1 MMSLVGL
8 LEAATPGAV
17 PLSSGYLVYS
27 WLCRSLAREVN
38 LHGGGEAPPGFC
50 LSALWPWEDGE
61 RPPRGEQ
68 VRSFAQ
74 GTRLGFRIAFA
85 RDEDGEAFA
94 AALEKRRGKEVR
106 LGGSGIFRLQGLV
119 PAREHP
125 LVRRQSPDSPAADP
139 GEELELRFLSP
150 TGFKRQGK
158 QYLLPEPKLVFGS
171 LLRKWKA
178 WVDPAVEDLEE
189 LYPRV
194 GIGSYELR
202 TQAVR
207 LERGGVWRGFVG
219 SLRYDLRDL
228 EEWERR
234 VLGLLGRFA
243 FYVGVGY
250 KTAQGMG
257 QVLCP
262 GGGSASSPRKEPP
275 PGSGAP

>member
-1 MMSLVGL
+1 M
-8 LEAATPGAV
+8 
-17 PLSSGYLVYS
+17 
-27 WLCRSLAREVN
+27 
-38 LHGGGEAPPGFC
+38 
-50 LSALWPWEDGE
+50 
-61 RPPRGEQ
+61 
-68 VRSFAQ
+68 
-74 GTRLGFRIAFA
+74 TRLGFRIAVA

-94 AALEKRRGKEVR
+94 AALERRRGREVR
-106 LGGSGIFRLQGLV
+106 LGEHGVFRLQGLV

-125 LVRRQSPDSPAADP
+125 LVRRRSPDSPVADP

-178 WVDPAVEDLEE
+178 WVDPTVEDLED

-194 GIGSYELR
+194 GIGSYELK

-207 LERGGVWRGFVG
+207 LEQGGVWRGFVG
-219 SLRYDLRDL
+219 SLRYDLRGL

-250 KTAQGMG
+250 KTTQGMG
-257 QVLCP
+257 QALCTA
-262 GGGSASSPRKEPP
+262 GGASSS
-275 PGSGAP
+275 PGKGTLPESGAP